1 MFFERSISFLEY
13 YVCFGFNSVRKKNS
27 KKIKVKVIAFSL
39 FLAVAVHEVHYMENV
54 TRLNRLAHVLR

>member
-1 MFFERSISFLEY
+1 MFWFQFSAQ
-13 YVCFGFNSVRKKNS
+13 KNLW
-27 KKIKVKVIAFSL
+27 KIKVKVIAFSL